1 MKKSDI
7 SDISYVQAAECLM
20 ELCYSIKDFNI
31 SLDSSRSEVEVVW
44 GQEVY
49 SVALKELPKFIECVK
64 YLDALNPYK

>member
-20 ELCYSIKDFNI
+20 ELCYSIKDLNI